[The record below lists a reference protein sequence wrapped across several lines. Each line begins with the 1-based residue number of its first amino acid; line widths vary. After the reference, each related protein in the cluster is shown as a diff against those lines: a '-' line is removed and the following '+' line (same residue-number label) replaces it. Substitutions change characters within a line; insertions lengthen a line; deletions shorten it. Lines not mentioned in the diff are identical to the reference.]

1 MPKIQQVFEIDI
13 TPEKFLRNC
22 SRVELIE
29 LQLLLSSPHYQ
40 HQMQEPEAG
49 DVSMIYLPTK
59 Q

>member
-40 HQMQEPEAG
+40 HQMEEPEAG

>member
-1 MPKIQQVFEIDI
+1 MPKLTQVNQIDI

-49 DVSMIYLPTK
+49 EVSMIYLPSK